1 MSATE
6 SATEPQASKQTAP
19 PALVI
24 TTGEGSVRPDDDEA
38 AAAMAAVA
46 SYLAE
51 EEALAAQQLTTLK
64 EDWRWKAS
72 QVLLNQRT
80 MPARVPQ
87 RPRWDTID
95 RLRRAGYGM
104 AGITGML

>member
-6 SATEPQASKQTAP
+6 SQAHEKTAAP
-19 PALVI
+19 SLVI
-24 TTGEGSVRPDDDEA
+24 TTGAGIVRPDDDEA
-38 AAAMAAVA
+38 AAALAAVA
-46 SYLAE
+46 YYLAE
-51 EEALAAQQLTTLK
+51 QEALAAQQLGTLN

-95 RLRRAGYGM
+95 RLRRSGYGM